1 MINRVLIRIKVV
13 QILYSYLL
21 TQNDFHI
28 ESAPESES
36 RDKRYAYSLY
46 LDLLLLILRISGYRL
61 AGSEKMVAA
70 ITDNKY
76 LSAGKMVRSL
86 FSDVNVRSVIFRR
99 ASQSEVF
106 NDAALTLYS
115 KITQSSAYRSYIRTK
130 DISMKDDVA
139 FWVVIIRSIFEK
151 SPELVEAARKNPDFT
166 IAGYEHAF
174 RMLIGTLEG
183 FSDTRTMFIEA
194 RNSLERSLDKAR
206 ELYFA
211 LLLLPVELTRLQD
224 RRLDNA
230 KHKYLPSAEDLN
242 PDTRFVDNALIGR
255 LESSIEMQEYLK
267 SNPISWDNG
276 SETLKL
282 LLDRVLQSDIYAKY
296 MASPTTDYETD
307 CEFWRAVLKN
317 VILPSDVLAEAIESD
332 SVYWNDDIDIIG
344 TFVIKTIK
352 RIAATPDSPVELLPK
367 FKDEEDARFG
377 SELFV
382 DTVENYGTYR
392 SYIDKFINEKQWDP
406 ERLAFMDVVVMCT
419 AISELLNFPSI
430 PVPVTLNEYIE
441 IANCYSTAKSG
452 QFINGILYSVINY
465 LKKEGKLLKN

>member
-1 MINRVLIRIKVV
+1 MINRVLIRIKVI

-21 TQNDFHI
+21 TQSDFHI

-46 LDLLLLILRISGYRL
+46 LDLLLLILRISGFRL
-61 AGSEKMVAA
+61 AGSEKLVGA
-70 ITDNKY
+70 ISDNKY
-76 LSAGKMVRSL
+76 LSAGKMVRSV

-99 ASQSEVF
+99 AANSEAF
-106 NDAALTLYS
+106 NDAALAIYS
-115 KITQSSAYRSYIRTK
+115 KITQSGAYRSYIRTK
-130 DISMKDDVA
+130 DLSMKDDVA
-139 FWVVIIRSIFEK
+139 FWVVIIRTIMEK
-151 SPELVEAARKNPDFT
+151 SPELTEAARKNPDYT

-174 RMLIGTLEG
+174 KMLVSTLEG

-211 LLLLPVELTRLQD
+211 LLLLPIELTRLQA

-230 KHKYLPSAEDLN
+230 RHKYLPSPEDLN
-242 PDTRFVDNALIGR
+242 PDTRFIDNTFVAN
-255 LESSIEMQEYLK
+255 LEESPEMKEYLK

-282 LLDRVLQSDIYAKY
+282 LLDKVLQSDIYADY
-296 MASPTTDYETD
+296 MAAPGVSYADD
-307 CEFWRAVLKN
+307 CEFWRSIIKN
-317 VILPSDVLAEAIESD
+317 VILPSDILAEAIESE
-332 SVYWNDDIDIIG
+332 SVYWNDDLDIIG

-352 RIAATPDSPVELLPK
+352 RASADPASPITLLPK
-367 FKDEEDARFG
+367 FKDDEDARFG
-377 SELFV
+377 GELFV

-406 ERLAFMDVVVMCT
+406 ERLAFMDVIIMCT

-430 PVPVTLNEYIE
+430 PVPVTMNEYIE
-441 IANCYSTAKSG
+441 IANCYSTSKSG
-452 QFINGILYSVINY
+452 QFINGILFSVINY

>member
-1 MINRVLIRIKVV
+1 MINRVLIRIKVI

-21 TQNDFHI
+21 TQSDFHI

-46 LDLLLLILRISGYRL
+46 LDLLLLILRISGFRL
-61 AGSEKMVAA
+61 AGSEKLVGA
-70 ITDNKY
+70 ISDNKY

-99 ASQSEVF
+99 AANSEAF
-106 NDAALTLYS
+106 TDAALAIYS
-115 KITQSSAYRSYIRTK
+115 KITQSGAYRSYIRTK
-130 DISMKDDVA
+130 DLSMKDDVA
-139 FWVVIIRSIFEK
+139 FWVVIIRTIMEK
-151 SPELVEAARKNPDFT
+151 SPELTEAARKNPDYT

-174 RMLIGTLEG
+174 KMLISTLEG

-211 LLLLPVELTRLQD
+211 LLLLPIELTRLQA

-230 KHKYLPSAEDLN
+230 RHKYLPSPEDLN
-242 PDTRFVDNALIGR
+242 PDTRFIDNTFVAN
-255 LESSIEMQEYLK
+255 LEESPEMKEYLK

-282 LLDRVLQSDIYAKY
+282 LLDKVLQSDIYADY
-296 MASPTTDYETD
+296 MAAPGVSYADD
-307 CEFWRAVLKN
+307 CEFWRSIIKN
-317 VILPSDVLAEAIESD
+317 VILPSDILAEAIESE
-332 SVYWNDDIDIIG
+332 SVYWNDDLDIIG

-352 RIAATPDSPVELLPK
+352 RASADPASPITLLPK
-367 FKDEEDARFG
+367 FKDDEDARFG
-377 SELFV
+377 GELFV

-406 ERLAFMDVVVMCT
+406 ERLAFMDVIIMCT

-430 PVPVTLNEYIE
+430 PVPVTMNEYIE
-441 IANCYSTAKSG
+441 IANCYSTSKSG
-452 QFINGILYSVINY
+452 QFINGILFSVINY

>member
-1 MINRVLIRIKVV
+1 MINRVLIRIKVI

-21 TQNDFHI
+21 TQSDFHI

-46 LDLLLLILRISGYRL
+46 LDLLLLILRISGFRL
-61 AGSEKMVAA
+61 AGSEKLVGA
-70 ITDNKY
+70 ISDNKY

-99 ASQSEVF
+99 AANSEAF
-106 NDAALTLYS
+106 NDAALAIYG
-115 KITQSSAYRSYIRTK
+115 KITQSGAYRSYIRTK
-130 DISMKDDVA
+130 DLSMKDDVA
-139 FWVVIIRSIFEK
+139 FWVVIIRTIMEK
-151 SPELVEAARKNPDFT
+151 SPELTEAARKNPDYT

-174 RMLIGTLEG
+174 KMLISTLEG

-211 LLLLPVELTRLQD
+211 LLLLPIELTRLQA

-230 KHKYLPSAEDLN
+230 RHKYLPSPEDLN
-242 PDTRFVDNALIGR
+242 PDTRFIDNTFVAN
-255 LESSIEMQEYLK
+255 LEESPVMKEYLK

-282 LLDRVLQSDIYAKY
+282 LLDKVLQSDIYADY
-296 MASPTTDYETD
+296 MAAPGVSYADD
-307 CEFWRAVLKN
+307 CEFWRSIIKN
-317 VILPSDVLAEAIESD
+317 VILPSDILAEAIESE
-332 SVYWNDDIDIIG
+332 SVYWNDDLDIIG

-352 RIAATPDSPVELLPK
+352 RASADPASPITLLPK
-367 FKDEEDARFG
+367 FKDDEDARFG
-377 SELFV
+377 GELFV

-406 ERLAFMDVVVMCT
+406 ERLAFMDVIIMCT

-430 PVPVTLNEYIE
+430 PVPVTMNEYIE
-441 IANCYSTAKSG
+441 IANCYSTSKSG
-452 QFINGILYSVINY
+452 QFINGILFSVINY

>member
-1 MINRVLIRIKVV
+1 MINRVLIRIKVI

-21 TQNDFHI
+21 TQSDFHI

-46 LDLLLLILRISGYRL
+46 LDLLLLILRISGFRL
-61 AGSEKMVAA
+61 AGSEKLVGA
-70 ITDNKY
+70 ISDNKY

-99 ASQSEVF
+99 AANSEAF
-106 NDAALTLYS
+106 NDAALAIYG
-115 KITQSSAYRSYIRTK
+115 KITQSGAYRSYIRTK
-130 DISMKDDVA
+130 DLSMKDDVA
-139 FWVVIIRSIFEK
+139 FWVVIIRTIMEK
-151 SPELVEAARKNPDFT
+151 SPELTEAARKNPDYT

-174 RMLIGTLEG
+174 KMLVSTLEG

-211 LLLLPVELTRLQD
+211 LLLLPIELTRLQA

-230 KHKYLPSAEDLN
+230 RHKYLPSPEDLN
-242 PDTRFVDNALIGR
+242 PDTRFIDNTFVAN
-255 LESSIEMQEYLK
+255 LEESPEMKEYLK

-282 LLDRVLQSDIYAKY
+282 LLDKVLQSDIYADY
-296 MASPTTDYETD
+296 MAAPGVSYADD
-307 CEFWRAVLKN
+307 CEFWRSIIKN
-317 VILPSDVLAEAIESD
+317 VILPSDILAEAIESE
-332 SVYWNDDIDIIG
+332 SVYWNDDLDIIG

-352 RIAATPDSPVELLPK
+352 RASADPASPITLLPK
-367 FKDEEDARFG
+367 FKDDEDARFG
-377 SELFV
+377 GELFV

-406 ERLAFMDVVVMCT
+406 ERLAFMDVIIMCT

-430 PVPVTLNEYIE
+430 PVPVTMNEYIE
-441 IANCYSTAKSG
+441 IANCYSTSKSG
-452 QFINGILYSVINY
+452 QFINGILFSVINY

>member
-1 MINRVLIRIKVV
+1 MINRVLIRIKVI

-21 TQNDFHI
+21 TQSDFHI

-46 LDLLLLILRISGYRL
+46 LDLLLLILRISGFRL
-61 AGSEKMVAA
+61 AGSEKLVGA
-70 ITDNKY
+70 ISDNKY

-99 ASQSEVF
+99 AANSEAF
-106 NDAALTLYS
+106 NDAALAIYS
-115 KITQSSAYRSYIRTK
+115 KITQSGAYRSYIRTK
-130 DISMKDDVA
+130 DLSMKDDVA
-139 FWVVIIRSIFEK
+139 FWVVIIRTIMEK
-151 SPELVEAARKNPDFT
+151 SPELTEAARKNPDYT

-174 RMLIGTLEG
+174 KMLISTLEG

-206 ELYFA
+206 ELYFS
-211 LLLLPVELTRLQD
+211 LLLLPIELTRLQA

-230 KHKYLPSAEDLN
+230 RHKYLPTPEDLN
-242 PDTRFVDNALIGR
+242 PDTRFIDNTFIAN
-255 LESSIEMQEYLK
+255 LEESPAMKEYLK

-282 LLDRVLQSDIYAKY
+282 LLDKVLQSDIYADY
-296 MASPTTDYETD
+296 MAAPAVSYEDD
-307 CEFWRAVLKN
+307 CDFWRSIIKN
-317 VILPSDVLAEAIESD
+317 VILPSDILAEAIESE
-332 SVYWNDDIDIIG
+332 SVYWNDDLDIIG

-352 RIAATPDSPVELLPK
+352 RASSNPGTPITLLPK
-367 FKDEEDARFG
+367 FKDDEDARFG
-377 SELFV
+377 GELFV

-406 ERLAFMDVVVMCT
+406 ERLAFMDVIIMCT

-430 PVPVTLNEYIE
+430 PVPVTMNEYIE
-441 IANCYSTAKSG
+441 IANCYSASKSG
-452 QFINGILYSVINY
+452 QFINGILFSVINY

>member
-1 MINRVLIRIKVV
+1 MINRVLIRIKVI

-21 TQNDFHI
+21 TQSDFHI

-46 LDLLLLILRISGYRL
+46 LDLLLLILRISGFRL
-61 AGSEKMVAA
+61 AGSEKLVGA
-70 ITDNKY
+70 ISDNKY

-99 ASQSEVF
+99 AANSEAF
-106 NDAALTLYS
+106 TDAALAIYG
-115 KITQSSAYRSYIRTK
+115 KITQSGAYRSYIRTK
-130 DISMKDDVA
+130 DLSMKDDVA
-139 FWVVIIRSIFEK
+139 FWVVIIRTIMEK
-151 SPELVEAARKNPDFT
+151 SPELTEAARKNPDYT

-174 RMLIGTLEG
+174 KMLVSTLEG

-211 LLLLPVELTRLQD
+211 LLLLPIELTRLQA

-230 KHKYLPSAEDLN
+230 RHKYLPSPEDLN
-242 PDTRFVDNALIGR
+242 PDTRFIDNTFVAN
-255 LESSIEMQEYLK
+255 LEESPEMKEYLK

-282 LLDRVLQSDIYAKY
+282 LLDKVLQSDIYADY
-296 MASPTTDYETD
+296 MAAPGVSYEDD
-307 CEFWRAVLKN
+307 CDFWRSIIKN
-317 VILPSDVLAEAIESD
+317 VILPSDILAEAIESE
-332 SVYWNDDIDIIG
+332 SVYWNDDLDIIG

-352 RIAATPDSPVELLPK
+352 RASADPASPITLLPK
-367 FKDEEDARFG
+367 FKDDEDARFG
-377 SELFV
+377 GELFV

-406 ERLAFMDVVVMCT
+406 ERLAFMDVIIMCT

-430 PVPVTLNEYIE
+430 PVPVTMNEYIE
-441 IANCYSTAKSG
+441 IANCYSTSKSG
-452 QFINGILYSVINY
+452 QFINGILFSVINY

>member
-1 MINRVLIRIKVV
+1 MINRVLIRIKVI

-21 TQNDFHI
+21 TQSDFHI

-46 LDLLLLILRISGYRL
+46 LDLLLLILRISGFRL
-61 AGSEKMVAA
+61 AGSEKLVGA
-70 ITDNKY
+70 ISDNKY

-99 ASQSEVF
+99 AANSEAF
-106 NDAALTLYS
+106 NDAALAIYG
-115 KITQSSAYRSYIRTK
+115 KITQSGAYRSYIRTK
-130 DISMKDDVA
+130 DLSMKDDVA
-139 FWVVIIRSIFEK
+139 FWVVIIRTIMEK
-151 SPELVEAARKNPDFT
+151 SPELTEAARKNPDYT

-174 RMLIGTLEG
+174 KMLVSTLEG

-211 LLLLPVELTRLQD
+211 LLLLPIELTRLQA

-230 KHKYLPSAEDLN
+230 RHKYLPSPEDLN
-242 PDTRFVDNALIGR
+242 PDTRFIDNTFVAN
-255 LESSIEMQEYLK
+255 LEESPEMKEYLK

-282 LLDRVLQSDIYAKY
+282 LLDKVLQSDIYADY
-296 MASPTTDYETD
+296 MAAPAVSYEDD
-307 CEFWRAVLKN
+307 CDFWRSIIKN
-317 VILPSDVLAEAIESD
+317 VILPSDILAEAIESE
-332 SVYWNDDIDIIG
+332 SVYWNDDLDIIG

-352 RIAATPDSPVELLPK
+352 RASADSATPITLLPK
-367 FKDEEDARFG
+367 FKDDEDARFG
-377 SELFV
+377 GELFV

-406 ERLAFMDVVVMCT
+406 ERLAFMDVIIMCT

-430 PVPVTLNEYIE
+430 PVPVTMNEYIE
-441 IANCYSTAKSG
+441 IANCYSTSKSG
-452 QFINGILYSVINY
+452 QFINGILFSVINY

>member
-1 MINRVLIRIKVV
+1 MINRVLIRIKVI

-21 TQNDFHI
+21 TQSDFHI

-46 LDLLLLILRISGYRL
+46 LDLLLLILRISGFRL
-61 AGSEKMVAA
+61 AVSEKLVGA
-70 ITDNKY
+70 ISDNKY

-99 ASQSEVF
+99 AANSEAF
-106 NDAALTLYS
+106 TDAALAIYS
-115 KITQSSAYRSYIRTK
+115 KITQSGAYRSYIRTK
-130 DISMKDDVA
+130 DLSMKDDVA
-139 FWVVIIRSIFEK
+139 FWVVIIRTIMEK
-151 SPELVEAARKNPDFT
+151 SPELTEAARKNPDYT

-174 RMLIGTLEG
+174 KMLVSTLEG

-211 LLLLPVELTRLQD
+211 LLLLPIELTRLQA

-230 KHKYLPSAEDLN
+230 RHKYLPSPEDLN
-242 PDTRFVDNALIGR
+242 PDTRFIDNTFVAN
-255 LESSIEMQEYLK
+255 LEESPEMKEYLK

-282 LLDRVLQSDIYAKY
+282 LLDKVLQSDIYADY
-296 MASPTTDYETD
+296 MAAPAVSYADD
-307 CEFWRAVLKN
+307 CEFWRSIIKN
-317 VILPSDVLAEAIESD
+317 VILPSDILAEAIESE
-332 SVYWNDDIDIIG
+332 SVYWNDDLDIIG

-352 RIAATPDSPVELLPK
+352 RASADPASPITLLPK

-377 SELFV
+377 GELFV

-406 ERLAFMDVVVMCT
+406 ERLAFMDVIIMCT

-430 PVPVTLNEYIE
+430 PVPVTMNEYIE
-441 IANCYSTAKSG
+441 IANCYSTSKSG
-452 QFINGILYSVINY
+452 QFINGILFSVINY

>member
-1 MINRVLIRIKVV
+1 MINRVLIRIKVI

-21 TQNDFHI
+21 TQSDFHI

-46 LDLLLLILRISGYRL
+46 LDLLLLILRISGFRL
-61 AGSEKMVAA
+61 AGSEKLVGA
-70 ITDNKY
+70 ISDNKY

-99 ASQSEVF
+99 AANSEAF
-106 NDAALTLYS
+106 TDAALAIYS
-115 KITQSSAYRSYIRTK
+115 KITQSGAYRSYIRTK
-130 DISMKDDVA
+130 DLSMKDDVA
-139 FWVVIIRSIFEK
+139 FWVVIIRTIMEK
-151 SPELVEAARKNPDFT
+151 SPELTEAARKNPDYT

-174 RMLIGTLEG
+174 KMLVSTLEG

-211 LLLLPVELTRLQD
+211 LLLLPIELTRLQA

-230 KHKYLPSAEDLN
+230 RHKYLPSPEDLN
-242 PDTRFVDNALIGR
+242 PDTRFIDNTFVAN
-255 LESSIEMQEYLK
+255 LEESPEMKEYLK

-282 LLDRVLQSDIYAKY
+282 LLDKVLQSDIYADY
-296 MASPTTDYETD
+296 MAAPAVSYADD
-307 CEFWRAVLKN
+307 CEFWRSIIKN
-317 VILPSDVLAEAIESD
+317 VILPSDILAEAIESE
-332 SVYWNDDIDIIG
+332 SVSWNDDLDLLG
-344 TFVIKTIK
+344 TLVIKTIK
-352 RIAATPDSPVELLPK
+352 RASADPASPITLLPK

-377 SELFV
+377 GELFV

-406 ERLAFMDVVVMCT
+406 ERLAFMDVIIMCT

-430 PVPVTLNEYIE
+430 PVPVTMNEYIE
-441 IANCYSTAKSG
+441 IANCYSTSKSG
-452 QFINGILYSVINY
+452 QFINGILFSVINY

>member
-1 MINRVLIRIKVV
+1 MINRVLIRIKVI

-21 TQNDFHI
+21 TQSDFHI

-46 LDLLLLILRISGYRL
+46 LDLLLLILRISGFRL
-61 AGSEKMVAA
+61 AGSEKLVGA
-70 ITDNKY
+70 ISDNKY

-99 ASQSEVF
+99 AANSEAF
-106 NDAALTLYS
+106 TDAALAIYS
-115 KITQSSAYRSYIRTK
+115 KITQSGAYRSYIRTK
-130 DISMKDDVA
+130 DLSMKDDVA
-139 FWVVIIRSIFEK
+139 FWVVIIRTIMEK
-151 SPELVEAARKNPDFT
+151 SPELTEAARKNPDYT

-174 RMLIGTLEG
+174 KMLISTFEG

-211 LLLLPVELTRLQD
+211 LLLLPIELTRLQA

-230 KHKYLPSAEDLN
+230 RHKYLPSPEDLN
-242 PDTRFVDNALIGR
+242 PDTRFIDNTFVAN
-255 LESSIEMQEYLK
+255 LEESPEMKEYLK
-267 SNPISWDNG
+267 NNPISWDNG

-282 LLDRVLQSDIYAKY
+282 LLDKVLQSDIYADY
-296 MASPTTDYETD
+296 MAAPGVSYADD
-307 CEFWRAVLKN
+307 CEFWRSIIKN
-317 VILPSDVLAEAIESD
+317 VILPSDILAEAIESE
-332 SVYWNDDIDIIG
+332 SVYWNDDLDIIG

-352 RIAATPDSPVELLPK
+352 RASADPASPITLLPK
-367 FKDEEDARFG
+367 FKDDEDARFG
-377 SELFV
+377 GELFV

-406 ERLAFMDVVVMCT
+406 ERLAFMDVIIMCT

-430 PVPVTLNEYIE
+430 PVPVTMNEYIE
-441 IANCYSTAKSG
+441 IANCYSTSKSG
-452 QFINGILYSVINY
+452 QFINGILFSVINY

>member
-1 MINRVLIRIKVV
+1 MINRVLIRIKVI

-21 TQNDFHI
+21 TQSDFHI

-46 LDLLLLILRISGYRL
+46 LDLLLLILRISGFRL
-61 AGSEKMVAA
+61 AGSEKLVGA
-70 ITDNKY
+70 ISDNKY

-99 ASQSEVF
+99 AANSEAF
-106 NDAALTLYS
+106 NDAALAIYS
-115 KITQSSAYRSYIRTK
+115 KITQSGAYRSYIRTK
-130 DISMKDDVA
+130 DLSMKDDVA
-139 FWVVIIRSIFEK
+139 FWVVIIRTIMEK
-151 SPELVEAARKNPDFT
+151 SPELTEAARKNPDYT

-174 RMLIGTLEG
+174 KMLISTLEG

-211 LLLLPVELTRLQD
+211 LLLLPIELTRLQA

-230 KHKYLPSAEDLN
+230 RHKYLPSPEDLN
-242 PDTRFVDNALIGR
+242 PDTRFIDNTFVAN
-255 LESSIEMQEYLK
+255 LEESPEMKEYLK

-282 LLDRVLQSDIYAKY
+282 LLDKVLQSDIYADY
-296 MASPTTDYETD
+296 MAAPGVSYEDD
-307 CEFWRAVLKN
+307 CDFWRSIIKN
-317 VILPSDVLAEAIESD
+317 VILPSDILAEAIESE
-332 SVYWNDDIDIIG
+332 SVYWNDDLDIIG

-352 RIAATPDSPVELLPK
+352 RASADPASPITLLPK
-367 FKDEEDARFG
+367 FKDDEDARFG
-377 SELFV
+377 GELFV

-406 ERLAFMDVVVMCT
+406 ERLAFMDVIIMCT

-430 PVPVTLNEYIE
+430 PVPVTMNEYIE
-441 IANCYSTAKSG
+441 IANCYSTSKSG
-452 QFINGILYSVINY
+452 QFINGILFSVINY

>member
-1 MINRVLIRIKVV
+1 MINRVLIRIKVI

-21 TQNDFHI
+21 TQSDFHI

-46 LDLLLLILRISGYRL
+46 LDLLLLILRISGFRL
-61 AGSEKMVAA
+61 AGSEKLVGA
-70 ITDNKY
+70 ISDNKY

-99 ASQSEVF
+99 AANSEAF
-106 NDAALTLYS
+106 TDAALAIYG
-115 KITQSSAYRSYIRTK
+115 KITQSGAYRSYIRSK
-130 DISMKDDVA
+130 DLSMKDDVA
-139 FWVVIIRSIFEK
+139 FWVVIIRTIMEK
-151 SPELVEAARKNPDFT
+151 SPELTEAARKNPDYT

-174 RMLIGTLEG
+174 KMLVSTLEG

-211 LLLLPVELTRLQD
+211 LLLLPIELTRLQA

-230 KHKYLPSAEDLN
+230 RHKYLPSPEDLN
-242 PDTRFVDNALIGR
+242 PDTRFIDNTFVAN
-255 LESSIEMQEYLK
+255 LEESPEMKEYLK

-282 LLDRVLQSDIYAKY
+282 LLDKVLQSDIYADY
-296 MASPTTDYETD
+296 MAAPGVSYADD
-307 CEFWRAVLKN
+307 CEFWRSIIKN
-317 VILPSDVLAEAIESD
+317 VILPSDILAEAIESE
-332 SVYWNDDIDIIG
+332 SVYWNDDLDIIG

-352 RIAATPDSPVELLPK
+352 RASADPASPITLLPK
-367 FKDEEDARFG
+367 FKDDEDARFG
-377 SELFV
+377 GELFV

-406 ERLAFMDVVVMCT
+406 ERLAFMDVIIMCT

-430 PVPVTLNEYIE
+430 PVPVTMNEYIE
-441 IANCYSTAKSG
+441 IANCYSTSKSG
-452 QFINGILYSVINY
+452 QFINGILFSVINY

>member
-1 MINRVLIRIKVV
+1 MINRVLIRIKVI

-21 TQNDFHI
+21 TQSDFHI

-46 LDLLLLILRISGYRL
+46 LDLLLLILRISGFRL
-61 AGSEKMVAA
+61 AGSEKLVGA
-70 ITDNKY
+70 ISDNKY

-99 ASQSEVF
+99 AANSEAF
-106 NDAALTLYS
+106 TDAALAIYG
-115 KITQSSAYRSYIRTK
+115 KITQSGAYRSYIRTK
-130 DISMKDDVA
+130 DLSMKDDVA
-139 FWVVIIRSIFEK
+139 FWVVIIRTIMEK
-151 SPELVEAARKNPDFT
+151 SPELIEAARKNPDYT

-174 RMLIGTLEG
+174 KMLVSTLEG

-211 LLLLPVELTRLQD
+211 LLLLPIELTRLQA

-230 KHKYLPSAEDLN
+230 RHKYLPSPEDLN
-242 PDTRFVDNALIGR
+242 PDTRFIDNTFVAN
-255 LESSIEMQEYLK
+255 LEESPEMKEYLK

-282 LLDRVLQSDIYAKY
+282 LLDKVLQSDIYADY
-296 MASPTTDYETD
+296 MAAPGVSYEDD
-307 CEFWRAVLKN
+307 CDFWRSIIKN
-317 VILPSDVLAEAIESD
+317 VILPSDILAEAIESE
-332 SVYWNDDIDIIG
+332 SVYWNDDLDIIG

-352 RIAATPDSPVELLPK
+352 RASADSATPITLLPK
-367 FKDEEDARFG
+367 FKDDEDARFG
-377 SELFV
+377 GELFV

-406 ERLAFMDVVVMCT
+406 ERLAFMDVIIMCT

-430 PVPVTLNEYIE
+430 PVPVTMNEYIE
-441 IANCYSTAKSG
+441 IANCYSTSKSG
-452 QFINGILYSVINY
+452 QFINGILFSVINY

>member
-1 MINRVLIRIKVV
+1 MINRVLIRIKVI

-21 TQNDFHI
+21 TQSDFHI

-46 LDLLLLILRISGYRL
+46 LDLLLLILRISGFRL
-61 AGSEKMVAA
+61 AGSEKLVGA
-70 ITDNKY
+70 ISDNKY

-99 ASQSEVF
+99 AANSEAF
-106 NDAALTLYS
+106 TDAALAIYS
-115 KITQSSAYRSYIRTK
+115 KITQSGAYRSYIRTK
-130 DISMKDDVA
+130 DLSMKDDVA
-139 FWVVIIRSIFEK
+139 FWVVIIRTIMEK
-151 SPELVEAARKNPDFT
+151 SPELTEAARKNPDYT

-174 RMLIGTLEG
+174 KMLISTLEG

-211 LLLLPVELTRLQD
+211 LLLLPIELTRLQA

-230 KHKYLPSAEDLN
+230 RHKYLPSPEDLN
-242 PDTRFVDNALIGR
+242 PDTRFIDNTFVAN
-255 LESSIEMQEYLK
+255 LEESPEMKEYLK
-267 SNPISWDNG
+267 NNPISWDNG

-282 LLDRVLQSDIYAKY
+282 LLDKVLQSDIYADY
-296 MASPTTDYETD
+296 MAAPGVSYADD
-307 CEFWRAVLKN
+307 CEFWRSIIKN
-317 VILPSDVLAEAIESD
+317 VILPSDILAGAIESV
-332 SVYWNDDIDIIG
+332 SVYWNDDLDIIG

-352 RIAATPDSPVELLPK
+352 RASADPASPITLLPK
-367 FKDEEDARFG
+367 FKDDEDARFG
-377 SELFV
+377 GELFV

-406 ERLAFMDVVVMCT
+406 ERLAFMDVIIMCT

-430 PVPVTLNEYIE
+430 PVPVTMNEYIE
-441 IANCYSTAKSG
+441 IANCYSTSKSG
-452 QFINGILYSVINY
+452 QFINGILFSVINY

>member
-1 MINRVLIRIKVV
+1 MINRVLIRIKVI

-21 TQNDFHI
+21 TQSDFHI

-46 LDLLLLILRISGYRL
+46 LDLLLLILRISGFRL
-61 AGSEKMVAA
+61 AGSEKLVGA
-70 ITDNKY
+70 ISDNKY

-99 ASQSEVF
+99 AANSEAF
-106 NDAALTLYS
+106 NDAALAIYS
-115 KITQSSAYRSYIRTK
+115 KITQSGAYRSYIRTK
-130 DISMKDDVA
+130 DLSMKDDVA
-139 FWVVIIRSIFEK
+139 FWVVIIRTIMEK
-151 SPELVEAARKNPDFT
+151 SPELTEAARKNPDYT

-174 RMLIGTLEG
+174 KMLISTLEG

-211 LLLLPVELTRLQD
+211 LLLLPIELTHLQA

-230 KHKYLPSAEDLN
+230 RHKYLPSPEDLN
-242 PDTRFVDNALIGR
+242 PDTRFIDNTFVAN
-255 LESSIEMQEYLK
+255 LEECPEMKEYLK

-282 LLDRVLQSDIYAKY
+282 LLDKVLQSDIYADY
-296 MASPTTDYETD
+296 MAAPGVSYADD
-307 CEFWRAVLKN
+307 CEFWRSIIKN
-317 VILPSDVLAEAIESD
+317 VILPSDILAEAIESE
-332 SVYWNDDIDIIG
+332 SVYWNDDLDIIG

-352 RIAATPDSPVELLPK
+352 RASADPASPITLLPK
-367 FKDEEDARFG
+367 FKDDEDARFG
-377 SELFV
+377 GELFV

-406 ERLAFMDVVVMCT
+406 ERLAFMDVIIMCT

-430 PVPVTLNEYIE
+430 PVPVTMNEYIE
-441 IANCYSTAKSG
+441 IANCYSTSKSG
-452 QFINGILYSVINY
+452 QFINGILFSVINY

>member
-1 MINRVLIRIKVV
+1 MINRVLIRIKVI

-21 TQNDFHI
+21 TQSDFHI

-46 LDLLLLILRISGYRL
+46 LDLLLLILRISGFRL
-61 AGSEKMVAA
+61 AGSEKLVGA
-70 ITDNKY
+70 ISDNKY

-99 ASQSEVF
+99 AANSEAF
-106 NDAALTLYS
+106 TDAALAIYS
-115 KITQSSAYRSYIRTK
+115 KITQSGAYRSYIRTK

-139 FWVVIIRSIFEK
+139 FWVVIIRTIMEK
-151 SPELVEAARKNPDFT
+151 SPELTEAARKNPDYT

-174 RMLIGTLEG
+174 KMLVSTLEG

-211 LLLLPVELTRLQD
+211 LLLLPIELTRLQA

-230 KHKYLPSAEDLN
+230 RHKYLPSPEDLN
-242 PDTRFVDNALIGR
+242 PDTRFIDNTFVAN
-255 LESSIEMQEYLK
+255 LEESPEMKEYLK

-282 LLDRVLQSDIYAKY
+282 LLDKVLQSDIYADY
-296 MASPTTDYETD
+296 MAAPAVSYADD
-307 CEFWRAVLKN
+307 CEFWRSIIKN
-317 VILPSDVLAEAIESD
+317 VILPSDILAEAIESE
-332 SVYWNDDIDIIG
+332 SVYWNDDLDIIG

-352 RIAATPDSPVELLPK
+352 RASADPASPITLLPK

-377 SELFV
+377 GELFV

-406 ERLAFMDVVVMCT
+406 ERLAFMDVIIMCT

-430 PVPVTLNEYIE
+430 PVPVTMNEYIE
-441 IANCYSTAKSG
+441 IANCYSTSKSG
-452 QFINGILYSVINY
+452 QFINGILFSVINY

>member
-1 MINRVLIRIKVV
+1 MINRVLIRIKVI

-21 TQNDFHI
+21 TQSDFHI

-46 LDLLLLILRISGYRL
+46 LDLLLLILRISGFRL
-61 AGSEKMVAA
+61 AGSEKLVGA
-70 ITDNKY
+70 ISDNKY

-99 ASQSEVF
+99 AANSEAF
-106 NDAALTLYS
+106 TDAALAIYS
-115 KITQSSAYRSYIRTK
+115 KITQSGAYRSYIRTK
-130 DISMKDDVA
+130 DLSMKDDVA
-139 FWVVIIRSIFEK
+139 FWVVIIRTIMEK
-151 SPELVEAARKNPDFT
+151 SPELTEAARKNPDYT

-174 RMLIGTLEG
+174 KMLVSTLEG

-211 LLLLPVELTRLQD
+211 LLLLPIELTRLQA

-230 KHKYLPSAEDLN
+230 RHKYLPSPEDLN
-242 PDTRFVDNALIGR
+242 PDTRFIDNTFVAN
-255 LESSIEMQEYLK
+255 LEESPEMKEYLK

-282 LLDRVLQSDIYAKY
+282 LLDKVLQSDIYADY
-296 MASPTTDYETD
+296 MAAPAVSYADD
-307 CEFWRAVLKN
+307 CEFWRSMIKN
-317 VILPSDVLAEAIESD
+317 VILPSDILAEAIESE
-332 SVYWNDDIDIIG
+332 SVYWNDDLDIIG
-344 TFVIKTIK
+344 TLVIKTIK
-352 RIAATPDSPVELLPK
+352 RASADPASPITLLPK

-377 SELFV
+377 GELFV

-406 ERLAFMDVVVMCT
+406 ERLAFMDVIIMCT

-430 PVPVTLNEYIE
+430 PVPVTMNEYIE
-441 IANCYSTAKSG
+441 IANCYSTSKSG
-452 QFINGILYSVINY
+452 QFINGILFSVINY

>member
-1 MINRVLIRIKVV
+1 MINRVLIRIKVI

-21 TQNDFHI
+21 TQSDFHI

-46 LDLLLLILRISGYRL
+46 LDLLLLILRISGFRL
-61 AGSEKMVAA
+61 AGSEKLVGA
-70 ITDNKY
+70 ISDNKY

-99 ASQSEVF
+99 AANSEAF
-106 NDAALTLYS
+106 TDAALAIYG
-115 KITQSSAYRSYIRTK
+115 KITQSGAYRSYIRSK
-130 DISMKDDVA
+130 DLSMKDDVA
-139 FWVVIIRSIFEK
+139 FWVVIIRTIMEK
-151 SPELVEAARKNPDFT
+151 SPELTEAARKNPDYT

-174 RMLIGTLEG
+174 KMLVSTLEG

-211 LLLLPVELTRLQD
+211 LLLLPIELTRLQA

-230 KHKYLPSAEDLN
+230 RHKYLPSPEDLN
-242 PDTRFVDNALIGR
+242 PDTRFIDNTFVAN
-255 LESSIEMQEYLK
+255 LEESPEMKEYLK

-282 LLDRVLQSDIYAKY
+282 LLDKVLQSDIYADY
-296 MASPTTDYETD
+296 MPAPGISYADD
-307 CEFWRAVLKN
+307 CEFWRSIIKN
-317 VILPSDVLAEAIESD
+317 VILPSDILAEAIESE
-332 SVYWNDDIDIIG
+332 SVYWNDDLDIIG

-352 RIAATPDSPVELLPK
+352 RASADPASPITLLPK
-367 FKDEEDARFG
+367 FKDDEDARFG
-377 SELFV
+377 GELFV

-406 ERLAFMDVVVMCT
+406 ERLAFMDVIIMCT

-430 PVPVTLNEYIE
+430 PVPVTMNEYIE
-441 IANCYSTAKSG
+441 IANCYSTSKSG
-452 QFINGILYSVINY
+452 QFINGILFSVINY

>member
-1 MINRVLIRIKVV
+1 MINRVLIRIKVI

-21 TQNDFHI
+21 TQSDFHI

-46 LDLLLLILRISGYRL
+46 LDLLLLILRISGFRL
-61 AGSEKMVAA
+61 AGSEKLVGA
-70 ITDNKY
+70 ISDNKY

-99 ASQSEVF
+99 AANSEALT
-106 NDAALTLYS
+106 DAALAIYG
-115 KITQSSAYRSYIRTK
+115 KITQSGAYRSYIRTK
-130 DISMKDDVA
+130 DLSMKDDVA
-139 FWVVIIRSIFEK
+139 FWVVIIRTIMEK
-151 SPELVEAARKNPDFT
+151 SPELTEAARKNPDYT

-174 RMLIGTLEG
+174 KMLISTLEG

-211 LLLLPVELTRLQD
+211 LLLLPIELTRLQA

-230 KHKYLPSAEDLN
+230 RHKYLPSPEDLN
-242 PDTRFVDNALIGR
+242 PDTRFIDNTFVAN
-255 LESSIEMQEYLK
+255 LEESPEMKEYLK

-282 LLDRVLQSDIYAKY
+282 LLDKVLQSDIYADY
-296 MASPTTDYETD
+296 MAAPGVSYEDD
-307 CEFWRAVLKN
+307 CDFWRSIIKN
-317 VILPSDVLAEAIESD
+317 VILPSDILAEAIESE
-332 SVYWNDDIDIIG
+332 SVYWNDDLDIIG

-352 RIAATPDSPVELLPK
+352 RASADPASPITLLPK
-367 FKDEEDARFG
+367 FKDDEDARFG
-377 SELFV
+377 GELFV

-406 ERLAFMDVVVMCT
+406 ERLAFMDVIIMCT
-419 AISELLNFPSI
+419 AISELLTFPSI
-430 PVPVTLNEYIE
+430 PVPVTMNEYIE
-441 IANCYSTAKSG
+441 IANCYSTSKSG
-452 QFINGILYSVINY
+452 QFINGILFSVINY

>member
-1 MINRVLIRIKVV
+1 MINRVLIRIKVI

-21 TQNDFHI
+21 TQSDFHI

-46 LDLLLLILRISGYRL
+46 LDLLLLILRISGFRL
-61 AGSEKMVAA
+61 AGSEKLVGA
-70 ITDNKY
+70 ISDNKY

-99 ASQSEVF
+99 AANSEAF
-106 NDAALTLYS
+106 NDAALAFYG
-115 KITQSSAYRSYIRTK
+115 KITQSGAYRSYIRTK
-130 DISMKDDVA
+130 DLSMKDDVA
-139 FWVVIIRSIFEK
+139 FWVVIIRTIMEK
-151 SPELVEAARKNPDFT
+151 SPELTEAARKNPDYT

-174 RMLIGTLEG
+174 KMLISTLEG

-211 LLLLPVELTRLQD
+211 LLLLPIELTRLQA

-230 KHKYLPSAEDLN
+230 RHKYLPSPEDLN
-242 PDTRFVDNALIGR
+242 PDTRFIDNTFVAN
-255 LESSIEMQEYLK
+255 LEESPEMKEYLK

-282 LLDRVLQSDIYAKY
+282 LLDKVLQSDIYADY
-296 MASPTTDYETD
+296 MAAPGVSYADD
-307 CEFWRAVLKN
+307 CEFWRSIIKN
-317 VILPSDVLAEAIESD
+317 VILPSDILAEAIESE
-332 SVYWNDDIDIIG
+332 SVYWNDDLDIIG

-352 RIAATPDSPVELLPK
+352 RASADPASPITLLPK
-367 FKDEEDARFG
+367 FKDDEDARFG
-377 SELFV
+377 GELFV

-406 ERLAFMDVVVMCT
+406 ERLAFMDVIIMCT

-430 PVPVTLNEYIE
+430 PVPVTMNEYIE
-441 IANCYSTAKSG
+441 IANCYSTSKSG
-452 QFINGILYSVINY
+452 QFINGILFSVINY

>member
-1 MINRVLIRIKVV
+1 MINRVLIRIKVI

-21 TQNDFHI
+21 TQSDFHI

-46 LDLLLLILRISGYRL
+46 LDLLLLILRISGFRL
-61 AGSEKMVAA
+61 AGSEKLVGA
-70 ITDNKY
+70 ISDNKY

-99 ASQSEVF
+99 AANSEAF
-106 NDAALTLYS
+106 NDAALAIYG
-115 KITQSSAYRSYIRTK
+115 KITQSGAYRSYIRTK
-130 DISMKDDVA
+130 DLSMKDDVA
-139 FWVVIIRSIFEK
+139 FWVVIIRTIMEK
-151 SPELVEAARKNPDFT
+151 SPELTEAARKNPDYT

-174 RMLIGTLEG
+174 KMLISTLEG

-211 LLLLPVELTRLQD
+211 LLLLPIELTRLQA

-230 KHKYLPSAEDLN
+230 RHKYLPSPEDLN
-242 PDTRFVDNALIGR
+242 PDTRFIDNTFVAN
-255 LESSIEMQEYLK
+255 LEESPEMKEYLK

-282 LLDRVLQSDIYAKY
+282 LLDKVLQSDIYADY
-296 MASPTTDYETD
+296 MAAPGVSYTDD
-307 CEFWRAVLKN
+307 CEFWRSIIKN
-317 VILPSDVLAEAIESD
+317 VILPSDILAEAIESE
-332 SVYWNDDIDIIG
+332 SVYWNDDLDIIG

-352 RIAATPDSPVELLPK
+352 RASADPASPITLLPK
-367 FKDEEDARFG
+367 FKDDEDARFG
-377 SELFV
+377 GELFV

-392 SYIDKFINEKQWDP
+392 SYIDKFINERQWDP
-406 ERLAFMDVVVMCT
+406 ERLAFMDVIIMCT

-430 PVPVTLNEYIE
+430 PVPVTMNEYIE
-441 IANCYSTAKSG
+441 IANCYSTSKSG
-452 QFINGILYSVINY
+452 QFINGILFSVINY

>member
-1 MINRVLIRIKVV
+1 MINRVLIRIKVI

-21 TQNDFHI
+21 TQSDFHI

-46 LDLLLLILRISGYRL
+46 LDLLLLILRISGFRL
-61 AGSEKMVAA
+61 AGSEKLVGA
-70 ITDNKY
+70 ISDNKY

-99 ASQSEVF
+99 AANSEAF
-106 NDAALTLYS
+106 NDAALAIYG
-115 KITQSSAYRSYIRTK
+115 KITQSGTYRSYIRTK
-130 DISMKDDVA
+130 DLSMKDDVA
-139 FWVVIIRSIFEK
+139 FWVVIIRTIMEK
-151 SPELVEAARKNPDFT
+151 SPELTEAARKNPDYT

-174 RMLIGTLEG
+174 KMLVSTLEG

-211 LLLLPVELTRLQD
+211 LLLLPIELTRLQA

-230 KHKYLPSAEDLN
+230 RHKYLPSPEDLN
-242 PDTRFVDNALIGR
+242 PDTRFIDNTFVAN
-255 LESSIEMQEYLK
+255 LEESPEMKEYLK

-282 LLDRVLQSDIYAKY
+282 LLDKVLQSDIYADY
-296 MASPTTDYETD
+296 MAAPAVSYADD
-307 CEFWRAVLKN
+307 CEFWRSIIKN
-317 VILPSDVLAEAIESD
+317 VILPSDILAEAIESE
-332 SVYWNDDIDIIG
+332 SVYWNDDLDIIG

-352 RIAATPDSPVELLPK
+352 RASADPASPITLLPK
-367 FKDEEDARFG
+367 FKDDEDARFG
-377 SELFV
+377 GELFV

-406 ERLAFMDVVVMCT
+406 ERLAFMDVIIMCT

-430 PVPVTLNEYIE
+430 PVPVTMNEYIE
-441 IANCYSTAKSG
+441 IANCYSTSKSG
-452 QFINGILYSVINY
+452 QFINGILFSVINY

>member
-1 MINRVLIRIKVV
+1 MINRVLIRIKVI

-21 TQNDFHI
+21 TQSDFHI

-46 LDLLLLILRISGYRL
+46 LDLLLLILRISGFRL
-61 AGSEKMVAA
+61 AGSEKLVGA
-70 ITDNKY
+70 ISDNKY

-99 ASQSEVF
+99 AANSEAF
-106 NDAALTLYS
+106 TDAALAIYS
-115 KITQSSAYRSYIRTK
+115 KITQSGAYRSYIRTK
-130 DISMKDDVA
+130 DLSMKDDVA
-139 FWVVIIRSIFEK
+139 FWVVIIRTIMEK
-151 SPELVEAARKNPDFT
+151 SPELTEAARKNPDYT

-174 RMLIGTLEG
+174 KMLVSTLEG

-211 LLLLPVELTRLQD
+211 LLLLPIELTRLQA

-230 KHKYLPSAEDLN
+230 RHKYLPSPDDLN
-242 PDTRFVDNALIGR
+242 PDTRFIDNTFVAN
-255 LESSIEMQEYLK
+255 LEESPEMKEYLK

-282 LLDRVLQSDIYAKY
+282 LLDKVLQSDIYADY
-296 MASPTTDYETD
+296 MAAPAVSYADD
-307 CEFWRAVLKN
+307 CEFWRSIIKN
-317 VILPSDVLAEAIESD
+317 VILPSDILAEAIESE
-332 SVYWNDDIDIIG
+332 SVYWNDDLDIIG

-352 RIAATPDSPVELLPK
+352 RASADPASPITLLPK

-377 SELFV
+377 GELFV

-406 ERLAFMDVVVMCT
+406 ERLAFMDVIIMCT

-430 PVPVTLNEYIE
+430 PVPVTMNEYIE
-441 IANCYSTAKSG
+441 IANCYSTSKSG
-452 QFINGILYSVINY
+452 QFINGILFSVINY

>member
-1 MINRVLIRIKVV
+1 MINRVLIRIKVI

-21 TQNDFHI
+21 TQSDFHI

-46 LDLLLLILRISGYRL
+46 LDLLLLILRISGFRL
-61 AGSEKMVAA
+61 AGSEKLVGA
-70 ITDNKY
+70 ISDNKY

-99 ASQSEVF
+99 AANSEAF
-106 NDAALTLYS
+106 TDAALAIYS
-115 KITQSSAYRSYIRTK
+115 KITQSGAYRSYIRTK
-130 DISMKDDVA
+130 DLSMKDDVA
-139 FWVVIIRSIFEK
+139 FWVVIIRTIMEK
-151 SPELVEAARKNPDFT
+151 SPELTEAARKNPDYT

-174 RMLIGTLEG
+174 KMLVSTLEG

-211 LLLLPVELTRLQD
+211 LLLRPIELTRLQA

-230 KHKYLPSAEDLN
+230 RHKYLPSPEDLN
-242 PDTRFVDNALIGR
+242 PDTRFIDNTFVAN
-255 LESSIEMQEYLK
+255 LEESPEMKEYLK

-282 LLDRVLQSDIYAKY
+282 LLDKVLQSDIYADY
-296 MASPTTDYETD
+296 MAAPAVSYADD
-307 CEFWRAVLKN
+307 CEFWRSIIKN
-317 VILPSDVLAEAIESD
+317 VILPSDILAEAIESE
-332 SVYWNDDIDIIG
+332 SVYWNDDLDIIG

-352 RIAATPDSPVELLPK
+352 RASADPASPITLLPK

-377 SELFV
+377 GELFV

-406 ERLAFMDVVVMCT
+406 ERLAFMDVIIMCT

-430 PVPVTLNEYIE
+430 PVPVTMNEYIE
-441 IANCYSTAKSG
+441 IANCYSTSKSG
-452 QFINGILYSVINY
+452 QFINGILFSVINY

>member
-1 MINRVLIRIKVV
+1 MINRVLIRIKVI

-21 TQNDFHI
+21 TQSDFHI

-46 LDLLLLILRISGYRL
+46 LDLLLLILRISGFRL
-61 AGSEKMVAA
+61 AGSEKLVGA
-70 ITDNKY
+70 ISDNKY

-99 ASQSEVF
+99 AANSEAF
-106 NDAALTLYS
+106 NDAALAIYS
-115 KITQSSAYRSYIRTK
+115 KITQSGAYRSYIRTK
-130 DISMKDDVA
+130 DLSMKDDVA
-139 FWVVIIRSIFEK
+139 FWVVIIRTIMEK
-151 SPELVEAARKNPDFT
+151 SPELTEAARKNPDYT

-174 RMLIGTLEG
+174 KMLVSTLEG

-211 LLLLPVELTRLQD
+211 LLLLPIELTRLQA

-230 KHKYLPSAEDLN
+230 RHKYLPSPEDLN
-242 PDTRFVDNALIGR
+242 PDTRFIDNTFVAN
-255 LESSIEMQEYLK
+255 LEESPEMKEYLK

-282 LLDRVLQSDIYAKY
+282 LLDKVLQSDIYADY
-296 MASPTTDYETD
+296 MAAPGVSYEDD
-307 CEFWRAVLKN
+307 CDFWRSIIKN
-317 VILPSDVLAEAIESD
+317 VILPSDILAEAIESE
-332 SVYWNDDIDIIG
+332 SVYWNDDLDIIG

-352 RIAATPDSPVELLPK
+352 RASADPASPITLLPK
-367 FKDEEDARFG
+367 FKDDEDARFG
-377 SELFV
+377 GELFV

-406 ERLAFMDVVVMCT
+406 ERLAFMDVIIMCT

-430 PVPVTLNEYIE
+430 PVPVTMNEYIE
-441 IANCYSTAKSG
+441 IANCYSTSKSG
-452 QFINGILYSVINY
+452 QFINGILFSVINY

>member
-1 MINRVLIRIKVV
+1 MINRVLIRIKVI

-21 TQNDFHI
+21 TQSDFHI

-46 LDLLLLILRISGYRL
+46 LDLLLLILRISGFRL
-61 AGSEKMVAA
+61 AGSEKLVGA
-70 ITDNKY
+70 ISDNKY

-99 ASQSEVF
+99 AANSEAF
-106 NDAALTLYS
+106 TNAALAIYG
-115 KITQSSAYRSYIRTK
+115 KITQSGAYRSYIRTK
-130 DISMKDDVA
+130 DLSMKDDVA
-139 FWVVIIRSIFEK
+139 FWVVIIRTIMEK
-151 SPELVEAARKNPDFT
+151 SPELTEAARKNPDYT

-174 RMLIGTLEG
+174 KMLVSTLEG

-211 LLLLPVELTRLQD
+211 LLLLPIELTRLQA

-230 KHKYLPSAEDLN
+230 RHKYLPSPEDLN
-242 PDTRFVDNALIGR
+242 PDTRFIDNTFVAN
-255 LESSIEMQEYLK
+255 LEESPEMKEYLK

-282 LLDRVLQSDIYAKY
+282 LLDKVLQSDIYADY
-296 MASPTTDYETD
+296 MAAPGVSYEDD
-307 CEFWRAVLKN
+307 CDFWRSIIKN
-317 VILPSDVLAEAIESD
+317 VILPSDILAEAIESE
-332 SVYWNDDIDIIG
+332 SVYWNDDLDIIG

-352 RIAATPDSPVELLPK
+352 RASADSATPITLLPK
-367 FKDEEDARFG
+367 FKDDEDARFG
-377 SELFV
+377 GELFV

-406 ERLAFMDVVVMCT
+406 ERLAFMDVIIMCT

-430 PVPVTLNEYIE
+430 PVPVTMNEYIE
-441 IANCYSTAKSG
+441 IANCYSTSKSG
-452 QFINGILYSVINY
+452 QFINGILFSVINY

>member
-1 MINRVLIRIKVV
+1 MINRVLIRIKVI

-21 TQNDFHI
+21 TQSDFHI

-46 LDLLLLILRISGYRL
+46 LDLLLLILRISGFRL
-61 AGSEKMVAA
+61 AGSEKLVGA
-70 ITDNKY
+70 ISDNKY

-99 ASQSEVF
+99 AANSEAF
-106 NDAALTLYS
+106 TDAALAIYG
-115 KITQSSAYRSYIRTK
+115 KITQSGAYRSYIRTK
-130 DISMKDDVA
+130 DLSMKDDVA
-139 FWVVIIRSIFEK
+139 FWVVIIRTIMEK
-151 SPELVEAARKNPDFT
+151 SPELTEAARKNPDYT

-174 RMLIGTLEG
+174 KMLISTLEG

-211 LLLLPVELTRLQD
+211 LLLLPIELTRLQA

-230 KHKYLPSAEDLN
+230 RHKYLPSPEDLN
-242 PDTRFVDNALIGR
+242 PDTRFIDNTFVAN
-255 LESSIEMQEYLK
+255 LEESPEMKEYLK

-282 LLDRVLQSDIYAKY
+282 LLDKVLQSDIYADY
-296 MASPTTDYETD
+296 MAAPAVSYADD
-307 CEFWRAVLKN
+307 CEFWRSIIKN
-317 VILPSDVLAEAIESD
+317 VILPSDILAEAIESE
-332 SVYWNDDIDIIG
+332 SVYWNDDLDIIG

-352 RIAATPDSPVELLPK
+352 RASADPASPITLLPK
-367 FKDEEDARFG
+367 FKDDEDARFG
-377 SELFV
+377 GELFV

-406 ERLAFMDVVVMCT
+406 ERLAFMDVIIMCT

-430 PVPVTLNEYIE
+430 PVPVTMNEYIE
-441 IANCYSTAKSG
+441 IANCYSTSKSG
-452 QFINGILYSVINY
+452 QFINGILFSVINY

>member
-1 MINRVLIRIKVV
+1 MINRVLIRIKVI

-21 TQNDFHI
+21 TQSDFHI

-46 LDLLLLILRISGYRL
+46 LDLLLIILRISGFRL
-61 AGSEKMVAA
+61 AGSEKLVGA
-70 ITDNKY
+70 ISDNKY

-99 ASQSEVF
+99 AANSEAF
-106 NDAALTLYS
+106 TDAALAIYG
-115 KITQSSAYRSYIRTK
+115 KITQSGAYRSYIRTK
-130 DISMKDDVA
+130 DLSMKDDVA
-139 FWVVIIRSIFEK
+139 FWVVIIRTIMEK
-151 SPELVEAARKNPDFT
+151 SPELTEAARKNPDYT

-174 RMLIGTLEG
+174 KMLISTLEG

-211 LLLLPVELTRLQD
+211 LLLLPIELTRLQA

-230 KHKYLPSAEDLN
+230 RHKYLPSPEDLN
-242 PDTRFVDNALIGR
+242 PDTRFIDNTFVAN
-255 LESSIEMQEYLK
+255 LEESPEMKEYLK

-282 LLDRVLQSDIYAKY
+282 LLDKVLQSDIYADY
-296 MASPTTDYETD
+296 MAAPAVSYEDD
-307 CEFWRAVLKN
+307 CDFWRSIIKN
-317 VILPSDVLAEAIESD
+317 VILPSDILAEAIESE
-332 SVYWNDDIDIIG
+332 SVYWNDDLDIIG

-352 RIAATPDSPVELLPK
+352 RASADPASPITLLPK
-367 FKDEEDARFG
+367 FKDDEDARFG
-377 SELFV
+377 GELFV

-406 ERLAFMDVVVMCT
+406 ERLAFMDVIIMCT

-430 PVPVTLNEYIE
+430 PVPVTMNEYIE
-441 IANCYSTAKSG
+441 IANCYSTSKSG
-452 QFINGILYSVINY
+452 QFINGILFSVINY

>member
-1 MINRVLIRIKVV
+1 MINRVLIRIKVI

-21 TQNDFHI
+21 TQSDFHI

-46 LDLLLLILRISGYRL
+46 LDLLLLILRISGFRL
-61 AGSEKMVAA
+61 AGSEKLVGA
-70 ITDNKY
+70 ISDNKY

-99 ASQSEVF
+99 AANSEAF
-106 NDAALTLYS
+106 TDAALAIYS
-115 KITQSSAYRSYIRTK
+115 KITQSGAYRSYIRTK
-130 DISMKDDVA
+130 DLSMKDDVA
-139 FWVVIIRSIFEK
+139 FWVVIIRTIMEK
-151 SPELVEAARKNPDFT
+151 SPELTEAARKNPDYT

-174 RMLIGTLEG
+174 KMLVSTLEG

-211 LLLLPVELTRLQD
+211 LLLLPIELTRLQA

-230 KHKYLPSAEDLN
+230 RHKYLPSPEDLN
-242 PDTRFVDNALIGR
+242 PDTRFIDNTFVAN
-255 LESSIEMQEYLK
+255 LEESPEMKEYLK

-276 SETLKL
+276 SEALKL
-282 LLDRVLQSDIYAKY
+282 LLDKVLQSDIYADY
-296 MASPTTDYETD
+296 MAAPAVSYADD
-307 CEFWRAVLKN
+307 CEFWRSIIKN
-317 VILPSDVLAEAIESD
+317 VILPSDILAEAIESE
-332 SVYWNDDIDIIG
+332 SVYWNDDLDIIG

-352 RIAATPDSPVELLPK
+352 RASADPASPITLLPK

-377 SELFV
+377 GELFV

-406 ERLAFMDVVVMCT
+406 ERLAFMDVIIMCT

-430 PVPVTLNEYIE
+430 PVPVTMNEYIE
-441 IANCYSTAKSG
+441 IANCYSTSKSG
-452 QFINGILYSVINY
+452 QFINGILFSVINY

>member
-1 MINRVLIRIKVV
+1 MINRVLIRIKVI

-21 TQNDFHI
+21 TQSDFHI

-46 LDLLLLILRISGYRL
+46 LDLLLLILRISGFRL
-61 AGSEKMVAA
+61 AGSEKLVGA
-70 ITDNKY
+70 ISDNKY

-99 ASQSEVF
+99 AANSEAF
-106 NDAALTLYS
+106 NDAALAIYG
-115 KITQSSAYRSYIRTK
+115 KITQSGAYRSYIRTK
-130 DISMKDDVA
+130 DLSMKDDVA
-139 FWVVIIRSIFEK
+139 FWVVIIRTIMEK
-151 SPELVEAARKNPDFT
+151 SPELTEAARKNPDYT

-174 RMLIGTLEG
+174 KMLISTLEG

-211 LLLLPVELTRLQD
+211 LLLLPIELTRLQA

-230 KHKYLPSAEDLN
+230 RHKYLPSPEDLN
-242 PDTRFVDNALIGR
+242 PDTRFIDNTFVAN
-255 LESSIEMQEYLK
+255 LEESPEMKEYLK
-267 SNPISWDNG
+267 NNPISWDNG

-282 LLDRVLQSDIYAKY
+282 LLDKVLQSDIYADY
-296 MASPTTDYETD
+296 MAAPGVSYADD
-307 CEFWRAVLKN
+307 CEFWRSIIKN
-317 VILPSDVLAEAIESD
+317 VILPSDILAEAIESE
-332 SVYWNDDIDIIG
+332 SVYWNDDLDIIG

-352 RIAATPDSPVELLPK
+352 RASADPASPITLLPK
-367 FKDEEDARFG
+367 FKDDEDARFG
-377 SELFV
+377 GELFV

-406 ERLAFMDVVVMCT
+406 ERLAFMDVIIMCT

-430 PVPVTLNEYIE
+430 PVPVTMNEYIE
-441 IANCYSTAKSG
+441 IANCYSTSKSG
-452 QFINGILYSVINY
+452 QFINGILFSVINY

>member
-1 MINRVLIRIKVV
+1 MINRVLIRIKVI

-21 TQNDFHI
+21 TQSDFHI

-46 LDLLLLILRISGYRL
+46 LDLLLLILRISGFRL
-61 AGSEKMVAA
+61 AGSEKLVGA
-70 ITDNKY
+70 ISDNKY

-99 ASQSEVF
+99 AANSEAF
-106 NDAALTLYS
+106 NDAALAIYG
-115 KITQSSAYRSYIRTK
+115 KITQSGAYRSYIRTK
-130 DISMKDDVA
+130 DLSMKDDVA
-139 FWVVIIRSIFEK
+139 FWVVIIRTIMEK
-151 SPELVEAARKNPDFT
+151 SPELTEAARKNPDYT

-174 RMLIGTLEG
+174 KMLISTLEG

-211 LLLLPVELTRLQD
+211 LLLLPIELTRLQA

-230 KHKYLPSAEDLN
+230 RHKYLPSPEDLN
-242 PDTRFVDNALIGR
+242 PDTRFIDNTFVAN
-255 LESSIEMQEYLK
+255 LEESPEMKEYLK

-282 LLDRVLQSDIYAKY
+282 LLDKVLQSDIYADY
-296 MASPTTDYETD
+296 MAAPGVSYADD
-307 CEFWRAVLKN
+307 CEFWRSIIKN
-317 VILPSDVLAEAIESD
+317 VILPSDILAEAIESE
-332 SVYWNDDIDIIG
+332 SVYWNDDLDIIG

-352 RIAATPDSPVELLPK
+352 RASADPASPITLLPK
-367 FKDEEDARFG
+367 FKDDEDARFG
-377 SELFV
+377 GELFV

-392 SYIDKFINEKQWDP
+392 SYIDKFINEKQWNP
-406 ERLAFMDVVVMCT
+406 ERLAFMDVIIMCT

-430 PVPVTLNEYIE
+430 PVPVTMNEYIE
-441 IANCYSTAKSG
+441 IANCYSTSKSG
-452 QFINGILYSVINY
+452 QFINGILFSVINY

>member
-1 MINRVLIRIKVV
+1 MINRVLIRIKVI

-21 TQNDFHI
+21 TQSDFHI

-46 LDLLLLILRISGYRL
+46 LDLLLLILRISGFRL
-61 AGSEKMVAA
+61 AGSEKLVGA
-70 ITDNKY
+70 ISDNKY

-99 ASQSEVF
+99 AANSEAF
-106 NDAALTLYS
+106 NEAALAIYG
-115 KITQSSAYRSYIRTK
+115 KITQSGAYRSYIRTK
-130 DISMKDDVA
+130 DLSMKDDVA
-139 FWVVIIRSIFEK
+139 FWVVIIRTIMEK
-151 SPELVEAARKNPDFT
+151 SPELTAAARKNPDYT

-174 RMLIGTLEG
+174 KMLISTLEG

-211 LLLLPVELTRLQD
+211 LLLLPIELTHLQA

-230 KHKYLPSAEDLN
+230 RHKYLPSPEDLN
-242 PDTRFVDNALIGR
+242 PDTRFIDNTFVAN
-255 LESSIEMQEYLK
+255 LEESPEMKEYLK

-282 LLDRVLQSDIYAKY
+282 LLDKVLQSDIYADY
-296 MASPTTDYETD
+296 MAAPAVSYADD
-307 CEFWRAVLKN
+307 CEFWRSIIKN
-317 VILPSDVLAEAIESD
+317 VILPSDILSEAIESE
-332 SVYWNDDIDIIG
+332 SVYWNDDLDIIG

-352 RIAATPDSPVELLPK
+352 RASADPASPITLLPK
-367 FKDEEDARFG
+367 FKDDEDARFG
-377 SELFV
+377 GELFV

-406 ERLAFMDVVVMCT
+406 ERLAFMDVIIMCT
-419 AISELLNFPSI
+419 TISELLNFPSI
-430 PVPVTLNEYIE
+430 PVPVTMNEYIE
-441 IANCYSTAKSG
+441 IANCYSTSKSG
-452 QFINGILYSVINY
+452 QFINGILFSVINY

>member
-1 MINRVLIRIKVV
+1 MINRVLIRIKVI

-21 TQNDFHI
+21 TQSDFHI

-46 LDLLLLILRISGYRL
+46 LDLLLLILRISGFRL
-61 AGSEKMVAA
+61 AGSEKLVGA
-70 ITDNKY
+70 ISDNKY

-99 ASQSEVF
+99 AANSEAF
-106 NDAALTLYS
+106 NDAALAIYS
-115 KITQSSAYRSYIRTK
+115 KITQSGAYRSYIRTK
-130 DISMKDDVA
+130 DLSMKDDVA
-139 FWVVIIRSIFEK
+139 FWVVIIRTIMEK
-151 SPELVEAARKNPDFT
+151 SPELTEAARKNPDYT

-174 RMLIGTLEG
+174 KMLVSTLEG

-211 LLLLPVELTRLQD
+211 LLLLPIELTRLQA

-230 KHKYLPSAEDLN
+230 RHKYLPSPEDLN
-242 PDTRFVDNALIGR
+242 PDTRFIDNTFVAN
-255 LESSIEMQEYLK
+255 LEESPEMKEYLK

-282 LLDRVLQSDIYAKY
+282 LLDKVLQSDIYADY
-296 MASPTTDYETD
+296 MAAPGVSYADD
-307 CEFWRAVLKN
+307 CEFWRSIIKN
-317 VILPSDVLAEAIESD
+317 VILPSDILAEAIESE
-332 SVYWNDDIDIIG
+332 SVYWNDDLDIIG

-352 RIAATPDSPVELLPK
+352 RASADPASPITLLPK
-367 FKDEEDARFG
+367 FKDDEDARFG
-377 SELFV
+377 GELFV

-406 ERLAFMDVVVMCT
+406 ERLAFMDVIIMCT

-430 PVPVTLNEYIE
+430 PVPVTMNEYIE
-441 IANCYSTAKSG
+441 IANCYSTSKSG
-452 QFINGILYSVINY
+452 QFINGILFSVINY

>member
-1 MINRVLIRIKVV
+1 MINRVLIRIKVI

-21 TQNDFHI
+21 TQSDFHI

-46 LDLLLLILRISGYRL
+46 LDLLLLILRISGFRL
-61 AGSEKMVAA
+61 AGSEKLVGA
-70 ITDNKY
+70 ISDNKY

-99 ASQSEVF
+99 AANSEAF
-106 NDAALTLYS
+106 NDAALAIYS
-115 KITQSSAYRSYIRTK
+115 KITQSGAYRSYIRTK
-130 DISMKDDVA
+130 DLSMKDDVA
-139 FWVVIIRSIFEK
+139 FWVVIIRTIMEK
-151 SPELVEAARKNPDFT
+151 SPELTEAARKNPDYT

-174 RMLIGTLEG
+174 KMLISTLEG

-211 LLLLPVELTRLQD
+211 LLLLPIELTHLQA

-230 KHKYLPSAEDLN
+230 RHKYLPSPEDLN
-242 PDTRFVDNALIGR
+242 PDTRFIDNTFVAN
-255 LESSIEMQEYLK
+255 LEESPEMKEYLK

-282 LLDRVLQSDIYAKY
+282 LLDKVLQSDIYADY
-296 MASPTTDYETD
+296 MAAPGVSYADD
-307 CEFWRAVLKN
+307 CEFWRSIIKN
-317 VILPSDVLAEAIESD
+317 VILPSDILAEAIESE
-332 SVYWNDDIDIIG
+332 SVYWNDDLDIIG

-352 RIAATPDSPVELLPK
+352 RASADPASPITLLPK
-367 FKDEEDARFG
+367 YKDDEDARFG
-377 SELFV
+377 GELFV

-406 ERLAFMDVVVMCT
+406 ERLAFMDVIIMCT

-430 PVPVTLNEYIE
+430 PVPVTMNEYIE
-441 IANCYSTAKSG
+441 IANCYSTSKSG
-452 QFINGILYSVINY
+452 QFINGILFSVINY

>member
-1 MINRVLIRIKVV
+1 MINRVLIRIKVI

-21 TQNDFHI
+21 TQSDFHI

-46 LDLLLLILRISGYRL
+46 LDLLLLILRISGFRL
-61 AGSEKMVAA
+61 AGSEKLVGA
-70 ITDNKY
+70 ISDNKY

-99 ASQSEVF
+99 AANSEAF
-106 NDAALTLYS
+106 TDAALAIYS
-115 KITQSSAYRSYIRTK
+115 KITQSGAYRSYIRTK
-130 DISMKDDVA
+130 DLSMKDDVA
-139 FWVVIIRSIFEK
+139 FWVVIIRTIMEK
-151 SPELVEAARKNPDFT
+151 SPELTEAARKNPDYT

-174 RMLIGTLEG
+174 KMLVSTLEG

-211 LLLLPVELTRLQD
+211 LLLLPIELTRLQA

-230 KHKYLPSAEDLN
+230 RHKYLPSPEDLN
-242 PDTRFVDNALIGR
+242 PDTRFIDNTFVAN
-255 LESSIEMQEYLK
+255 LEESPEMKEYLK

-282 LLDRVLQSDIYAKY
+282 LLDKVLQSDIYADY
-296 MASPTTDYETD
+296 MAAPAVSYADD
-307 CEFWRAVLKN
+307 CEFWRSIIRN
-317 VILPSDVLAEAIESD
+317 VILPSDILAEAIESE
-332 SVYWNDDIDIIG
+332 SVYWNDDLDIIG

-352 RIAATPDSPVELLPK
+352 RASADPASPITLLPK

-377 SELFV
+377 GELFV

-406 ERLAFMDVVVMCT
+406 ERLAFMDVIIMCT

-430 PVPVTLNEYIE
+430 PVPVTMNEYIE
-441 IANCYSTAKSG
+441 IANCYSTSKSG
-452 QFINGILYSVINY
+452 QFINGILFSVINY

>member
-1 MINRVLIRIKVV
+1 MINRVLIRIKVI

-21 TQNDFHI
+21 TQSDFHI

-46 LDLLLLILRISGYRL
+46 LDLLLLILRISGFRL
-61 AGSEKMVAA
+61 AGSEKLVGA
-70 ITDNKY
+70 ISDNKY

-99 ASQSEVF
+99 AANSEAF
-106 NDAALTLYS
+106 TDAALAIYS
-115 KITQSSAYRSYIRTK
+115 KITQRGAYRSYIRTK
-130 DISMKDDVA
+130 DLSMKDDVA
-139 FWVVIIRSIFEK
+139 FWVVIIRTIMEK
-151 SPELVEAARKNPDFT
+151 SPELTEAARKNPDYT

-174 RMLIGTLEG
+174 KMLISTLEG

-211 LLLLPVELTRLQD
+211 LLLLPIELTRLQA

-230 KHKYLPSAEDLN
+230 RHKYLPSPEDLN
-242 PDTRFVDNALIGR
+242 PDTRFIDNTFVAN
-255 LESSIEMQEYLK
+255 LEESPEMKEYLK
-267 SNPISWDNG
+267 NNPISWDNG

-282 LLDRVLQSDIYAKY
+282 LLDKVLQSDIYADY
-296 MASPTTDYETD
+296 MAAPGVSYADD
-307 CEFWRAVLKN
+307 CEFWRSIIKN
-317 VILPSDVLAEAIESD
+317 VILPSDILAEAIESE
-332 SVYWNDDIDIIG
+332 SVYWNDDLDIIG

-352 RIAATPDSPVELLPK
+352 RASADPASPITLLPK
-367 FKDEEDARFG
+367 FKDDEDARFG
-377 SELFV
+377 GELFV

-406 ERLAFMDVVVMCT
+406 ERLAFMDVIIMCT

-430 PVPVTLNEYIE
+430 PVPVTMNEYIE
-441 IANCYSTAKSG
+441 IANCYSTSKSG
-452 QFINGILYSVINY
+452 QFINGILFSVINY

>member
-1 MINRVLIRIKVV
+1 MINRVLIRVKVI

-21 TQNDFHI
+21 TQSDFHI

-46 LDLLLLILRISGYRL
+46 LDLLLLILRISGFRL
-61 AGSEKMVAA
+61 AGSEKLVGA
-70 ITDNKY
+70 ISDNKY

-99 ASQSEVF
+99 AANSEAF
-106 NDAALTLYS
+106 TDAALAIYS
-115 KITQSSAYRSYIRTK
+115 KITQSGAYRSYIRTK
-130 DISMKDDVA
+130 DLSMKDDVA
-139 FWVVIIRSIFEK
+139 FWVVIIRTIMEK
-151 SPELVEAARKNPDFT
+151 SPELTEAARKNPDYT

-174 RMLIGTLEG
+174 KMLISTLEG

-211 LLLLPVELTRLQD
+211 LLLLPIELTRLQA

-230 KHKYLPSAEDLN
+230 RHKYLPSPEDLN
-242 PDTRFVDNALIGR
+242 PDTRFIDNTFVAN
-255 LESSIEMQEYLK
+255 LEESPEMKEYLK
-267 SNPISWDNG
+267 NNPISWDNG

-282 LLDRVLQSDIYAKY
+282 LLDKVLQSDIYADY
-296 MASPTTDYETD
+296 MAAPGVSYADD
-307 CEFWRAVLKN
+307 CEFWRSIIKN
-317 VILPSDVLAEAIESD
+317 VILPSDILAEAIESE
-332 SVYWNDDIDIIG
+332 SVYWNDDLDIIG

-352 RIAATPDSPVELLPK
+352 RASADPASPITLLPK
-367 FKDEEDARFG
+367 FKDDEDARFG
-377 SELFV
+377 GELFV

-406 ERLAFMDVVVMCT
+406 ERLAFMDVIIMCT

-430 PVPVTLNEYIE
+430 PVPVTMNEYIE
-441 IANCYSTAKSG
+441 IANCYSTSKSG
-452 QFINGILYSVINY
+452 QFINGILFSVINY

>member
-1 MINRVLIRIKVV
+1 MINRVLIRIKVI

-21 TQNDFHI
+21 TQSDFHI

-46 LDLLLLILRISGYRL
+46 LDLLLLILRISGFRL
-61 AGSEKMVAA
+61 AGSEKLVGA
-70 ITDNKY
+70 ISDNKY

-99 ASQSEVF
+99 AANSEAF
-106 NDAALTLYS
+106 TDAALAIYS
-115 KITQSSAYRSYIRTK
+115 KITQSGAYRSYIRTK
-130 DISMKDDVA
+130 DLSMKDDVA
-139 FWVVIIRSIFEK
+139 FWVVIIRTIMEK
-151 SPELVEAARKNPDFT
+151 SPELTEAARKNPDYT

-174 RMLIGTLEG
+174 KMLVSTLEG

-211 LLLLPVELTRLQD
+211 LLLLPIELTRLQA

-230 KHKYLPSAEDLN
+230 RHKYLPSPEDLN
-242 PDTRFVDNALIGR
+242 PDTRFIDNTFVAN
-255 LESSIEMQEYLK
+255 LEESPEMKEYLK

-282 LLDRVLQSDIYAKY
+282 LLDKVLQSDIYADY
-296 MASPTTDYETD
+296 MAAPAVSYADD
-307 CEFWRAVLKN
+307 CEFWRSIIKN
-317 VILPSDVLAEAIESD
+317 VILPSDILAEAIESE
-332 SVYWNDDIDIIG
+332 SVYWNDDLDIIG

-352 RIAATPDSPVELLPK
+352 RASADPASPITLLPK
-367 FKDEEDARFG
+367 FKGEEDARFG
-377 SELFV
+377 GELFV

-406 ERLAFMDVVVMCT
+406 ERLAFMDVIIMCT

-430 PVPVTLNEYIE
+430 PVPVTMNEYIE
-441 IANCYSTAKSG
+441 IANCYSTSKSG
-452 QFINGILYSVINY
+452 QFINGILFSVINY